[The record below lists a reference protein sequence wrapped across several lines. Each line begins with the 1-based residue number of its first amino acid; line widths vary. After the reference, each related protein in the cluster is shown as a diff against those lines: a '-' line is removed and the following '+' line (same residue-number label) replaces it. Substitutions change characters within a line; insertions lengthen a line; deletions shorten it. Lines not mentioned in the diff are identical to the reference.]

1 MAMGRGGPMGQGQR
15 PSMRAA
21 LVVFKYP
28 VYRQLWVS
36 SAFAF
41 TGMQML
47 MVARALL
54 AWELTH
60 SFTAI
65 GTISLAFGLPML
77 AFSLVGGAVADR
89 VDKRNLTL
97 VTNTLIGVLAV
108 ATAVMVAT
116 DTMTFEILF
125 IVGLMQGTL
134 SALGMPARTPLMAE
148 VVGPENMMS
157 AIAMSNTAMNGTRL
171 FGPALAGV
179 IAGAWGMEWA
189 YVAQAVAY
197 VLATLTMLTVPSG
210 LGAAARANRAPSN
223 VLKEIGG
230 GLSYVTRN
238 STLRLLMG
246 MMFITTFFAMP
257 YVMLMAGFVQRD
269 LGQSKEAFG
278 WIQSISGIGALA
290 GSLAIATVAT
300 FDRKPLL
307 QWLSGILGG
316 GGLILMAV
324 LSGPFGF
331 GGAIVATLVLGLFL
345 TAYQTL
351 NSTMIMDAAE
361 PQYYGRVMSINMLT
375 FSAMPIMAA
384 PLGIVAD
391 QIGASTLFI
400 LQGSMVVGFLILV
413 AVLNPK
419 YTFGRQAPRVFE
431 GGMPTPQPGGRPS
444 AAGGGYAGVSA
455 RRP

>member
-1 MAMGRGGPMGQGQR
+1 
-15 PSMRAA
+15 
-21 LVVFKYP
+21 
-28 VYRQLWVS
+28 
-36 SAFAF
+36 
-41 TGMQML
+41 
-47 MVARALL
+47 
-54 AWELTH
+54 
-60 SFTAI
+60 
-65 GTISLAFGLPML
+65 ML

-97 VTNTLIGVLAV
+97 ITNTLIGVLAAV
-108 ATAVMVAT
+108 TAVMVAT
-116 DTMTFEILF
+116 GAMTFQILI

-179 IAGAWGMEWA
+179 IAGVWGIEWSYA
-189 YVAQAVAY
+189 AQAVAY
-197 VLATLTMLTVPSG
+197 VLATLTMITVPSG

-223 VLKEIGG
+223 VLKEIGV
-230 GLSYVTRN
+230 GLAYVTRHK
-238 STLRLLMG
+238 TLRLLMG

-257 YVMLMAGFVQRD
+257 YVMLLAGFVQRD
-269 LGQSKEAFG
+269 LGQSKEAYG
-278 WIQSISGIGALA
+278 WLQSISGIGALA
-290 GSLAIATVAT
+290 GSLAIATVTA

-307 QWLSGILGG
+307 QWISGLLGG
-316 GGLILMAV
+316 GGLILMTV

-331 GGAIVATLVLGLFL
+331 GGAIIATLVLGLFL
-345 TAYQTL
+345 TTYQTL

-384 PLGIVAD
+384 PMGVIAD
-391 QIGASTLFI
+391 HIGASTLFVV
-400 LQGSMVVGFLILV
+400 QGGMVIGFLLLV
-413 AVLNPK
+413 AIVNPK
-419 YTFGRQAPRVFE
+419 YTFGRQTPRVFE
-431 GGMPTPQPGGRPS
+431 QAPDGPPARTPL
-444 AAGGGYAGVSA
+444 AGGGYAGVSA

>member
-1 MAMGRGGPMGQGQR
+1 MAMGRGGPMGHGQR

-28 VYRQLWVS
+28 IYRQLWVS

-41 TGMQML
+41 MGMQML
-47 MVARALL
+47 QVARALL
-54 AWELTH
+54 AWDLTH

-77 AFSLVGGAVADR
+77 AFSLLGGAVADR

-97 VTNTLIGVLAV
+97 VTNTLIGLLAV
-108 ATAVMVAT
+108 VTAVMVAMG
-116 DTMTFEILF
+116 TMTFEILF
-125 IVGLMQGTL
+125 VVGLFQGTL

-171 FGPALAGV
+171 FGPALAGI
-179 IAGAWGMEWA
+179 IAGAWGLEWA
-189 YVAQAVAY
+189 YGAQAIAY
-197 VLATLTMLTVPSG
+197 VLATVTMLTVPSG
-210 LGAAARANRAPSN
+210 LGAAARANRAPSS

-230 GLSYVTRN
+230 GLSYVMKN

-257 YVMLMAGFVQRD
+257 YVMLLAGFVQRD
-269 LGQSKEAFG
+269 LGQSEEAFG
-278 WIQSISGIGALA
+278 WLQSISGIGALV
-290 GSLAIATVAT
+290 GSLAIATVTT

-316 GGLILMAV
+316 GGLVLMAV

-331 GGAIVATLVLGLFL
+331 AGAIAATLVLGLFL

-384 PLGIVAD
+384 PLGIIAD
-391 QIGASTLFI
+391 HIGASTLFI
-400 LQGSMVVGFLILV
+400 VQGAMVIGFLILV
-413 AVLNPK
+413 ALVNPK

-431 GGMPTPQPGGRPS
+431 SVMPSPQPGRAS
-444 AAGGGYAGVSA
+444 TAGGGYAGVSA

>member
-1 MAMGRGGPMGQGQR
+1 M
-15 PSMRAA
+15 
-21 LVVFKYP
+21 K
-28 VYRQLWVS
+28 
-36 SAFAF
+36 
-41 TGMQML
+41 
-47 MVARALL
+47 
-54 AWELTH
+54 
-60 SFTAI
+60 
-65 GTISLAFGLPML
+65 
-77 AFSLVGGAVADR
+77 
-89 VDKRNLTL
+89 
-97 VTNTLIGVLAV
+97 
-108 ATAVMVAT
+108 
-116 DTMTFEILF
+116 
-125 IVGLMQGTL
+125 
-134 SALGMPARTPLMAE
+134 
-148 VVGPENMMS
+148 
-157 AIAMSNTAMNGTRL
+157 
-171 FGPALAGV
+171 
-179 IAGAWGMEWA
+179 
-189 YVAQAVAY
+189 
-197 VLATLTMLTVPSG
+197 
-210 LGAAARANRAPSN
+210 
-223 VLKEIGG
+223 
-230 GLSYVTRN
+230 N

>member
-1 MAMGRGGPMGQGQR
+1 MAMGRGGPMGHGQR

-41 TGMQML
+41 MGMQML
-47 MVARALL
+47 QIARALL
-54 AWELTH
+54 AWDLTH
-60 SFTAI
+60 SFGAI
-65 GTISLAFGLPML
+65 GLVSLSFGLPML
-77 AFSLVGGAVADR
+77 AFSLIGGAVADR

-97 VTNTLIGVLAV
+97 VTNTLIGILAAV
-108 ATAVMVAT
+108 TAVMVYT
-116 DTMTFEILF
+116 GHMTFEILI

-148 VVGPENMMS
+148 VVGQENMMS

-171 FGPALAGV
+171 FGPALAGI
-179 IAGAWGMEWA
+179 IAGAWGVEWA
-189 YVAQAVAY
+189 YAAQAVAY
-197 VLATLTMLTVPSG
+197 AMATLTMLTVPSG
-210 LGAAARANRAPSN
+210 LGAAARAERAPSN

-230 GLSYVTRN
+230 GLRYVAGHR
-238 STLRLLMG
+238 TLRLLMG

-257 YVMLMAGFVQRD
+257 YVMLLAGFVQRD
-269 LGQSKEAFG
+269 LGQNKEAYG
-278 WIQSISGIGALA
+278 WLQSISGIGALA
-290 GSLAIATVAT
+290 GSLGIATVT
-300 FDRKPLL
+300 GFDRKPLL
-307 QWLSGILGG
+307 QWLSGLVGG
-316 GGLILMAV
+316 AGLILMAAW
-324 LSGPFGF
+324 SAWFGF
-331 GGAIVATLVLGLFL
+331 AGAIAATLVLGLFL

-384 PLGIVAD
+384 PLGAIAD
-391 QIGASTLFI
+391 HIGASTLFVV
-400 LQGSMVVGFLILV
+400 QGGMVIGFLVLIALV
-413 AVLNPK
+413 NPK
-419 YTFGRQAPRVFE
+419 YTFGRQAPRVFGAE
-431 GGMPTPQPGGRPS
+431 PSGDPAVRPS

>member
-1 MAMGRGGPMGQGQR
+1 MAMGHGRPGQGQR

-28 VYRQLWVS
+28 VYRQLWIS

-77 AFSLVGGAVADR
+77 AFALVGGAVADR

-108 ATAVMVAT
+108 VTAVMVAM

-125 IVGLMQGTL
+125 IVGLLQGTF

-148 VVGPENMMS
+148 VVGQENMMS

-179 IAGAWGMEWA
+179 IAGAWGLEWA
-189 YVAQAVAY
+189 YGAQAVAY
-197 VLATLTMLTVPSG
+197 VLATLTMITVPSG
-210 LGAAARANRAPSN
+210 IGAAARANRAPSN
-223 VLKEIGG
+223 MLKEIGG
-230 GLSYVTRN
+230 GLGYVMRN
-238 STLRLLMG
+238 PTLRLLMG

-257 YVMLMAGFVQRD
+257 YVMLLAGFVQRD
-269 LGQSKEAFG
+269 LGQSEEAYG
-278 WIQSISGIGALA
+278 WLQSISGIGALV
-290 GSLAIATVAT
+290 GSLAVATVTA

-307 QWLSGILGG
+307 QWISGILGG
-316 GGLILMAV
+316 GGLVLMAV

-331 GGAIVATLVLGLFL
+331 VGAIGATLVLGLFL
-345 TAYQTL
+345 TTYQTL

-384 PLGIVAD
+384 PLGVLAD
-391 QIGASTLFI
+391 QIGASSLFVA
-400 LQGSMVVGFLILV
+400 QGLLVIGSLILV
-413 AVLNPK
+413 ALLSPK
-419 YTFGRQAPRVFE
+419 YTFGREKPRAVEATPE
-431 GGMPTPQPGGRPS
+431 GASTRVP

>member
-1 MAMGRGGPMGQGQR
+1 MAMARGGPMGHGQR

-28 VYRQLWVS
+28 IYRQLWVS

-77 AFSLVGGAVADR
+77 AFSLVGGAIADR

-97 VTNTLIGVLAV
+97 VTNTLIGLLAV
-108 ATAVMVAT
+108 VTAVMVAMG
-116 DTMTFEILF
+116 TMTFEILF
-125 IVGLMQGTL
+125 IVGLLQGTL

-179 IAGAWGMEWA
+179 IAGAWGLEWA
-189 YVAQAVAY
+189 YAAQAVVY

-210 LGAAARANRAPSN
+210 LGAEARANRAPSN
-223 VLKEIGG
+223 VLTEIGG
-230 GLSYVTRN
+230 GLSYVMKN

-269 LGQSKEAFG
+269 LGQSEEAFG
-278 WIQSISGIGALA
+278 WLQSISGIGALA
-290 GSLAIATVAT
+290 GSLAIATVT
-300 FDRKPLL
+300 SFDRKPLL
-307 QWLSGILGG
+307 QWISGILGG
-316 GGLILMAV
+316 GGLVLMAV

-331 GGAIVATLVLGLFL
+331 GGAIAATLVLGLFL

-391 QIGASTLFI
+391 HIGASTLFI
-400 LQGSMVVGFLILV
+400 LQGSMVIGFLILV
-413 AVLNPK
+413 GLLNPK

-431 GGMPTPQPGGRPS
+431 AGMPVPLPGRPS
-444 AAGGGYAGVSA
+444 TAGGGYAGVSA

>member
-1 MAMGRGGPMGQGQR
+1 MGHGQR

-28 VYRQLWVS
+28 VYRQLWIS

-41 TGMQML
+41 MGMQML
-47 MVARALL
+47 QIARALL
-54 AWELTH
+54 AWDLTH
-60 SFTAI
+60 SFGAI
-65 GTISLAFGLPML
+65 GLVSLSFGLPML

-97 VTNTLIGVLAV
+97 ITNTLIGVLAAV
-108 ATAVMVAT
+108 TAVMVST
-116 DTMTFEILF
+116 GHMTFEILI

-148 VVGPENMMS
+148 VVGQENMMS

-171 FGPALAGV
+171 FGPALAGI
-179 IAGAWGMEWA
+179 IAGAWGIEWSYA
-189 YVAQAVAY
+189 AQAVAY

-210 LGAAARANRAPSN
+210 LGAAARAERAPSN
-223 VLKEIGG
+223 VLREIGG
-230 GLSYVTRN
+230 GLRYVAGHP
-238 STLRLLMG
+238 TLRLLMG

-257 YVMLMAGFVQRD
+257 YVMLLAGFVQRD
-269 LGQSKEAFG
+269 LGQNKEAYG
-278 WIQSISGIGALA
+278 WLQSISGIGALA
-290 GSLAIATVAT
+290 GSLGIATVT
-300 FDRKPLL
+300 GFDRKPLL
-307 QWLSGILGG
+307 QWLSGLVGG
-316 GGLILMAV
+316 AGLILMAV
-324 LSGPFGF
+324 FSAWFGF
-331 GGAIVATLVLGLFL
+331 AGAIAATLVLGLFL

-351 NSTMIMDAAE
+351 NSTMIMDASE

-384 PLGIVAD
+384 PLGAVAD
-391 QIGASTLFI
+391 RIGASTLFVA
-400 LQGSMVVGFLILV
+400 QGGMVIGFLLLV
-413 AVLNPK
+413 ALVSPK
-419 YTFGRQAPRVFE
+419 YTFSRQAPRVFD
-431 GGMPTPQPGGRPS
+431 GDQPAGQGARPS

>member
-41 TGMQML
+41 MGMQML
-47 MVARALL
+47 QIARALL
-54 AWELTH
+54 AWDLTH
-60 SFTAI
+60 KFSAI
-65 GTISLAFGLPML
+65 GLVSLSFGLPML

-97 VTNTLIGVLAV
+97 ITNTLVGVLAAV
-108 ATAVMVAT
+108 TAVMVST
-116 DTMTFEILF
+116 GHMTFEILI

-148 VVGPENMMS
+148 VVGQENMMS

-179 IAGAWGMEWA
+179 IAGAWGIEWA
-189 YVAQAVAY
+189 YAAQAVAY
-197 VLATLTMLTVPSG
+197 VLATVTMLTVPSG
-210 LGAAARANRAPSN
+210 LGAEARANRVASN

-230 GLSYVTRN
+230 GLRYVAGHK
-238 STLRLLMG
+238 TLRLLMG

-257 YVMLMAGFVQRD
+257 YVMLLAGYVQRD
-269 LGQSKEAFG
+269 LGQSKEAYG
-278 WIQSISGIGALA
+278 WLQSISGIGALV
-290 GSLAIATVAT
+290 GSLAIATVTT

-307 QWLSGILGG
+307 QWLSGIAGG
-316 GGLILMAV
+316 GGLILMTA
-324 LSGPFGF
+324 LSTPFGF
-331 GGAIVATLVLGLFL
+331 SGAIAATLLLGLFL

-361 PQYYGRVMSINMLT
+361 PRYYGRVMSINMLT

-384 PLGIVAD
+384 PLGAIAD
-391 QIGASTLFI
+391 QIGASTLFVV
-400 LQGSMVVGFLILV
+400 QGSMVIGFLILV
-413 AVLNPK
+413 ALINPK

-431 GGMPTPQPGGRPS
+431 DGHPVGQPPVRTS
-444 AAGGGYAGVSA
+444 TAGGGYAGVSA

>member
-1 MAMGRGGPMGQGQR
+1 MAMGRGGPMGHGQR

-28 VYRQLWVS
+28 VYRQLWIS

-41 TGMQML
+41 MGMQML
-47 MVARALL
+47 QIARALL
-54 AWELTH
+54 AWDLTH
-60 SFTAI
+60 SFGAI
-65 GTISLAFGLPML
+65 GLVSLSFGLPML

-97 VTNTLIGVLAV
+97 ITNTLIGVLAAV
-108 ATAVMVAT
+108 TAVMVST
-116 DTMTFEILF
+116 GHMTFEILI

-148 VVGPENMMS
+148 VVGQENMMS

-171 FGPALAGV
+171 FGPALAGI
-179 IAGAWGMEWA
+179 IAGAWGIEWSYA
-189 YVAQAVAY
+189 AQAVAY

-210 LGAAARANRAPSN
+210 LGAAARAERAPSN
-223 VLKEIGG
+223 VLREIGG
-230 GLSYVTRN
+230 GLRYVAGHP
-238 STLRLLMG
+238 TLRLLMG

-257 YVMLMAGFVQRD
+257 YVMLLAGFVQRD
-269 LGQSKEAFG
+269 LGQNKEAYG
-278 WIQSISGIGALA
+278 WLQSISGIGALA
-290 GSLAIATVAT
+290 GSLGIATVT
-300 FDRKPLL
+300 GFDRKPLL
-307 QWLSGILGG
+307 QWLSGLVGG
-316 GGLILMAV
+316 AGLILMAV
-324 LSGPFGF
+324 FSAWFGF
-331 GGAIVATLVLGLFL
+331 AGAIAATLVLGLFL

-351 NSTMIMDAAE
+351 NSTMIMDASE

-384 PLGIVAD
+384 PLGAVAD
-391 QIGASTLFI
+391 RIGASTLFVA
-400 LQGSMVVGFLILV
+400 QGGMVIGFLLLV
-413 AVLNPK
+413 ALVSPK
-419 YTFGRQAPRVFE
+419 YTFSRQAPRVFD
-431 GGMPTPQPGGRPS
+431 GDQPAGQGARPS

>member
-1 MAMGRGGPMGQGQR
+1 MAMGRGGPMGHGQR

-21 LVVFKYP
+21 LVVFQYP
-28 VYRQLWVS
+28 LYRQMWIS

-41 TGMQML
+41 MGMQML
-47 MVARALL
+47 QIARALL
-54 AWELTH
+54 AWDLTH
-60 SFTAI
+60 SFGAI
-65 GTISLAFGLPML
+65 GLVSLSFGLPML
-77 AFSLVGGAVADR
+77 AFSLLGGAVADR

-97 VTNTLIGVLAV
+97 VTNTLIGVLAAV
-108 ATAVMVAT
+108 TAVMVST
-116 DTMTFEILF
+116 GHMTFEILI

-148 VVGPENMMS
+148 VVGQEHMMS

-171 FGPALAGV
+171 FGPALAGI
-179 IAGAWGMEWA
+179 IAGAWGIEWA
-189 YVAQAVAY
+189 YAAQAVAY
-197 VLATLTMLTVPSG
+197 VLSTVTMLGVPSG
-210 LGAAARANRAPSN
+210 LGAAARADRAPSS

-230 GLSYVTRN
+230 GLRYVSSH

-257 YVMLMAGFVQRD
+257 YIMLLAGFVQRD
-269 LGQSKEAFG
+269 LGQSEEAYG
-278 WIQSISGIGALA
+278 WLQSISGIGALV
-290 GSLAIATVAT
+290 GSLAIATVTT

-307 QWLSGILGG
+307 QWASGLLGG
-316 GGLILMAV
+316 GGLILLAA
-324 LSGPFGF
+324 LSAPFGF
-331 GGAIVATLVLGLFL
+331 VGAIAATLWLGLFL

-351 NSTMIMDAAE
+351 NSTMIMDATE

-384 PLGIVAD
+384 PLGAIAD
-391 QIGASTLFI
+391 RIGASTLFVV
-400 LQGSMVVGFLILV
+400 QGSLVIGFMLLV
-413 AVLNPK
+413 ALVNPK

-431 GGMPTPQPGGRPS
+431 GEQPVGQPARPS
-444 AAGGGYAGVSA
+444 TAGGGYAGASA

>member
-1 MAMGRGGPMGQGQR
+1 MAMGRGGPMGHGQR

-28 VYRQLWVS
+28 IYRQLWVS

-41 TGMQML
+41 MGMQML
-47 MVARALL
+47 QIARALL

-60 SFTAI
+60 SFGAI
-65 GTISLAFGLPML
+65 GLVSLSFGLPML
-77 AFSLVGGAVADR
+77 AFSLIGGAVADR

-97 VTNTLIGVLAV
+97 VTNTLIGLLALV
-108 ATAVMVAT
+108 TAVMVAMG
-116 DTMTFEILF
+116 TMTFEILI
-125 IVGLMQGTL
+125 IVGLLQGTF

-148 VVGPENMMS
+148 VVGQENMMS

-179 IAGAWGMEWA
+179 IAGAWGIEWA
-189 YVAQAVAY
+189 YAAQAVAY
-197 VLATLTMLTVPSG
+197 VLATLTMVTVPSG
-210 LGAAARANRAPSN
+210 LGAEARANREPSN
-223 VLKEIGG
+223 VLREIGG
-230 GLSYVTRN
+230 GLRYVTGHR
-238 STLRLLMG
+238 TLRLLMG

-257 YVMLMAGFVQRD
+257 YVMLLAGFVQRD
-269 LGQSKEAFG
+269 LGQSEEAYG
-278 WIQSISGIGALA
+278 WLQSISGIGALV
-290 GSLAIATVAT
+290 GSLAIATVTT

-307 QWLSGILGG
+307 QWLSGLMGG
-316 GGLILMAV
+316 GGLILMAA
-324 LSGPFGF
+324 LSAPFGF
-331 GGAIVATLVLGLFL
+331 AGAIAATLVLGLFL

-384 PLGIVAD
+384 PLGALAD
-391 QIGASTLFI
+391 QIGASTLFV
-400 LQGSMVVGFLILV
+400 LQGAMVIGFLVLV
-413 AVLNPK
+413 ALVNPK
-419 YTFGRQAPRVFE
+419 YTFGRQQPRVFE
-431 GGMPTPQPGGRPS
+431 SMPAGAPARS
-444 AAGGGYAGVSA
+444 VAGGGYAGVSA

>member
-1 MAMGRGGPMGQGQR
+1 MAMGRGGPAQGQR

-28 VYRQLWVS
+28 VYRQLWIS

-77 AFSLVGGAVADR
+77 AFALVGGSLADR

-97 VTNTLIGVLAV
+97 VTNTLIGLLAV
-108 ATAVMVAT
+108 VTAVMVAMG
-116 DTMTFEILF
+116 TMTFEILF
-125 IVGLMQGTL
+125 IVGLLQGTF

-148 VVGPENMMS
+148 VVGQENMMS

-179 IAGAWGMEWA
+179 IAGAWGLEWA
-189 YVAQAVAY
+189 YGAQAVAY
-197 VLATLTMLTVPSG
+197 VLAALTMITVPSG
-210 LGAAARANRAPSN
+210 IGAAARANRAPSN
-223 VLKEIGG
+223 MLKEIGG
-230 GLSYVTRN
+230 GLGYVMRN
-238 STLRLLMG
+238 PTLRLLMG

-257 YVMLMAGFVQRD
+257 YVMLLAGFVQRD
-269 LGQSKEAFG
+269 LGQSEAAYG
-278 WIQSISGIGALA
+278 WLQSISGIGALV
-290 GSLAIATVAT
+290 GSLAVATVTA

-307 QWLSGILGG
+307 QWISGILGG
-316 GGLILMAV
+316 GGLVLMAV

-331 GGAIVATLVLGLFL
+331 VGAIGATLVLGLFL
-345 TAYQTL
+345 TTYQTL

-384 PLGIVAD
+384 PLGVLAD
-391 QIGASTLFI
+391 QIGASSLFVA
-400 LQGSMVVGFLILV
+400 QGLLVIGSLVLV
-413 AVLNPK
+413 AVLSPK
-419 YTFGRQAPRVFE
+419 YTFGREKPRAVEATPE
-431 GGMPTPQPGGRPS
+431 GTSTRVP